1 MKGFFS
7 PGTGGGK
14 VGKTSLNNKAKAL
27 RYFQQEPL
35 IFPFFII

>member
-7 PGTGGGK
+7 PETGGK

-27 RYFQQEPL
+27 TYFQQEPL